1 MEQEIKATK
10 TKKARYIQPIKD
22 YELKVT
28 YKNKRKITNS
38 GQNSGK
44 NIGQEL
50 MPSA

>member
-10 TKKARYIQPIKD
+10 TKKASYIQPIKD